1 MSRTQ
6 HVWSPAREMVLAGSF
21 AALGVVLPI
30 LFHMVGMGRH
40 FLPMHLPVLL
50 AGLVLSPRVAW
61 TVGIVTPWLSSML
74 TGMPPMPFPVLMSIE
89 LTVLAELSSVLVNL
103 RVPVWLSAITAVL
116 GRCAVTWVATVALA
130 SYLGIPPQAA
140 GWASV
145 AAGLPGIAIQV
156 LAAPVLAM
164 SLTKRERNPATA
176 A

>member
-1 MSRTQ
+1 MIRTPQ
-6 HVWSPAREMVLAGSF
+6 EWSPARELVLAGSM

-61 TVGIVTPWLSSML
+61 TVGIVTPWLSSLL
-74 TGMPPMPFPVLMSIE
+74 TGMPPMPFPVLLSIE
-89 LTVLAELSSVLVNL
+89 LVVLAELASLFVYM
-103 RVPVWLSAITAVL
+103 RAPVWLASTVAVL
-116 GRCAVTWVATVALA
+116 GRCAVTWVTTVALA

-145 AAGLPGIAIQV
+145 AAGLPGIVVQI
-156 LAAPVLAM
+156 LAAPILAM
-164 SLTKRERNPATA
+164 ALTKRERDPATIA
-176 A
+176 